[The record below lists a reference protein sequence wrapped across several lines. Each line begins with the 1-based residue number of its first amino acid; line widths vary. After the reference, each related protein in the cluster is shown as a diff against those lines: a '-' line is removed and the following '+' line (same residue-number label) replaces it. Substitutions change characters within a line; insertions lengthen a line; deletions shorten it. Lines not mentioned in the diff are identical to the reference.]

1 MIERS
6 DFSLKEYNTFG
17 IDAKAKCFI
26 EYQNTDE
33 LVSLIRSSKLQQ
45 PYLHV
50 GRGSNLLFTHDFEG
64 LVLHSGIQGVEC
76 TEVTGSTSVRL
87 RVGAGV
93 IWDDFVAYCV
103 DHLYYG
109 AENLS
114 LIAGEVGASAVQN
127 IGAYGSE
134 AAQIIE
140 SVETIDADDGSLKI
154 FNRED
159 CAYGYRQSIFKQPS
173 MKHYFVT
180 HVNFVLTTSPTF
192 DITYGSLQ
200 KEIDTIGEL
209 TLKNVRQ
216 AVIAIRRAKLPDP
229 KDIGNA
235 GSFFINPIVSHEV
248 FDALQ
253 KQYPTVP
260 FYELSSNQIK
270 VPAGWLIEQSGWKG
284 KSLGPAGVYPKQALV
299 LVNLGGAKGSDI
311 VKLSN
316 QICSDVEKKFDI
328 QIHPEVNFI

>member
-6 DFSLKEYNTFG
+6 NFSLKEYNTFG
-17 IDAKAKCFI
+17 IDAKAQRFI

-33 LVSLIRSSKLQQ
+33 LVSLIRSNRLQR

-64 LVLHSGIQGVEC
+64 LVLHSGIQGIEC
-76 TEVTGSTSVRL
+76 TEIAGSTSVRL

-103 DHLYYG
+103 DHCYYG

-114 LIAGEVGASAVQN
+114 LIPGEVGASAVQN

-140 SVETIDADDGSLKI
+140 SVETIDADNGSLKI

-159 CAYGYRQSIFKQPS
+159 CAYGYRQSIFKQPC

-180 HVNFVLTTSPTF
+180 HVNFMLTTTPSF

-216 AVIAIRRAKLPDP
+216 AVITIRRAKLPDP
-229 KDIGNA
+229 EEIGNA
-235 GSFFINPIVSHEV
+235 GSFFINPIVSHDV

-253 KQYPTVP
+253 KQYPTMP
-260 FYELSSNQIK
+260 FYELSPDQVK

-299 LVNLGGAKGSDI
+299 LVNLGGAQGSDI
-311 VKLSN
+311 VRLSN
-316 QICSDVEKKFDI
+316 QICNDVEKKFGI